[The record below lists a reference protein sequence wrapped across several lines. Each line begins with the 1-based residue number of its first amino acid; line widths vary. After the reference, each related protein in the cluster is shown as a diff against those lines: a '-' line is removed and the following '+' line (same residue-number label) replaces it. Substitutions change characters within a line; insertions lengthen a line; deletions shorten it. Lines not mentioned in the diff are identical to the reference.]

1 MKHKVGLMLM
11 VGGVLPL
18 GVASTAWACASL
30 ANLKLDSRVV
40 QPGDAVAV
48 TGTGFSDFH
57 GGSNVGDSPVTLRLK
72 ARNGVVLQDN
82 VEVTTDRR
90 ISTTVKLPADMAPG
104 YYVMLGTQTRADGS
118 AVKGTPA
125 RFAFRVKGTARQS
138 VVASPWS
145 SASNGPTSSSA
156 TGNGGLDGQPLLIG
170 GILSLTL
177 LGAGSVLVARRN
189 THTNTLGA

>member
-1 MKHKVGLMLM
+1 MKRKVGLMLM

-18 GVASTAWACASL
+18 GVASTAWACAAL
-30 ANLKLDSRVV
+30 ATISLDSRVV
-40 QPGDAVAV
+40 RPGQAV
-48 TGTGFSDFH
+48 TVTGAGFSDSH
-57 GGSNVGDSPVTLRLK
+57 AGSNLGNSLVTLRLK

-82 VEVTTDRR
+82 VDVTGQR
-90 ISTTVKLPADMAPG
+90 ISTTFRLPTDMAPG
-104 YYVMLGTQTRADGS
+104 YYVMLGTQTKADGS
-118 AVKGTPA
+118 ARAGTPA
-125 RFAFRVKGTARQS
+125 RFAFRVRGTASQS

-156 TGNGGLDGQPLLIG
+156 TGNGGLDSQPLLIG

-177 LGAGSVLVARRN
+177 LGAGSMLVARRN